1 MVGLRVVGFRSS
13 IRFRGRSI
21 WSWGSVG
28 SRSIGSRSIGSGS
41 IGSGSIGS
49 GGMVLM
55 TKIVRS
61 DG

>member
-1 MVGLRVVGFRSS
+1 MVGLRVVGFRGS

-28 SRSIGSRSIGSGS
+28 SRS

>member
-1 MVGLRVVGFRSS
+1 MVGLRVVGFRGS

-21 WSWGSVG
+21 WSWGSV
-28 SRSIGSRSIGSGS
+28 GSRSIGSGS